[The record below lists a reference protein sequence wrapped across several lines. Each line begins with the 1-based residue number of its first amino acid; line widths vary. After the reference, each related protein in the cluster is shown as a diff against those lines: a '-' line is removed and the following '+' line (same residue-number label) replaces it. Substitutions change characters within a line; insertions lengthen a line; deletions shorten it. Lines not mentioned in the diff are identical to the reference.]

1 MLLKRIL
8 KQPMQPKL
16 AAKPYIMMKIFLQRF
31 LAFVPILG
39 ASFYLNGQELTITGR
54 VADSDSGES
63 LPGAT
68 VTIDGTSTGT
78 ITDLNGDYKL
88 TVENDAVLM
97 FSFVGYNTK
106 KMPVNGQTQ
115 IDVNL
120 SMDMKSLE
128 EVVVVGYTSKKKKDL
143 VGSVSVVDMD
153 EVGKIVYANPLQALQ
168 GRVAGVTFTQTGE
181 PGSVGT
187 SVNVRGFTTFGNN
200 TPLYVI
206 DGIPSQEPPNNLNGN
221 DIESIQVLKDA
232 AASVYGARAAAGVI
246 LITTKS
252 GKKGKL
258 SVDAGLILS
267 KQTRA
272 NYLDLLDAEQWGEV
286 YWEAYQNSRNGAP
299 SFTGYFDLG
308 GKPGIPADPQLYQPD
323 KDDPSKDQ
331 SYLYTP
337 EGTNW
342 ADEIYRDGHN
352 QQYYVNISN
361 GNDRGS
367 VMFGASYFNEQ
378 GIIMTSYFN
387 RITARLNSNYNLTNW
402 LKVGENLS
410 ISNSERVGVGGAPND
425 VVRQHP
431 ALPVYDT
438 EGDYAGR
445 VGDFPDIRNTV
456 SQLDRNGNNTTRSW
470 RIFGNVHGEVSIL
483 DALDVLPSSHSFKL
497 RTNFGLDYSDY
508 YDDFFESSLH
518 EGVYQIDNNS
528 YYNKYGRGVTL
539 TWNNFAEYGFQSGDH
554 DLKVIGGIESIQYKY
569 RDLAAS
575 RMGYTVETPSY
586 LTISSGDDIGVASG
600 GRSNWGL
607 YSEIARADYIFKGRY
622 LGTVLYRHD
631 MTSRFAT
638 DGDFLTYM
646 LGWRLTEEP
655 FVRSLVGDNV
665 LNDLKLRASYGE
677 LGNQNT
683 GTLHNQSTFYGP
695 NDLNANYDLAA
706 TNNSVQ
712 QGFVVLTRGNPFLR
726 WEATKSYNVGADI
739 RLFNRSVDFSFDLY
753 KKVTTDL
760 ISNPPLALAT
770 GEGTAPYVNSAQ
782 VTNTGFDLN
791 LTHYMNKGSLKVTN
805 SLQVSHYKSM
815 VDDLDDRYPIG
826 YEGERYFDNGGRIAE
841 GREMREFYGWVAEG
855 IFQSTAEVEAHADQT
870 GKAVGRIRY
879 ADINGDSIINDEDRT
894 YIGSPHPD
902 VTLGW
907 NSQLKY
913 KNFTLDMFFYSS
925 IGQDVFNGLRV
936 TSEFAQIGTY
946 NRTRAILDAWSPENT
961 TATVPMLTLDDRGND
976 ESRAS
981 SYFVEDGTFLKM
993 RTLRLGYEFNPDI
1006 LNGFKV
1012 NLYGEVQN
1020 AFTITNYSGIDP
1032 EVPGGFDGGVYP
1044 LPRTF
1049 ILGLN
1054 LKL

>member
-1 MLLKRIL
+1 MK
-8 KQPMQPKL
+8 KL
-16 AAKPYIMMKIFLQRF
+16 
-31 LAFVPILG
+31 
-39 ASFYLNGQELTITGR
+39 LNGFLLLLATMCATDLLAQEVTI
-54 VADSDSGES
+54 SGTVTDQERGET

-68 VTIDGTSTGT
+68 ITIENEYTGT
-78 ITDLNGDYKL
+78 ITDIDGKYTITTEANA
-88 TVENDAVLM
+88 TLM
-97 FSFVGYNTK
+97 FSFIGYETK
-106 KMPVNGQTQ
+106 KIKLSGQTRL
-115 IDVNL
+115 DVAL
-120 SMDMKSLE
+120 AADLQSLE

-143 VGSVSVVDMD
+143 VGSVSVVDME

-168 GRVAGVTFTQTGE
+168 GRVAGVTFNQTGE

-187 SVNVRGFTTFGNN
+187 SVNIRGFTTFGDN

-221 DIESIQVLKDA
+221 DIASIQVLKDG

-246 LITTKS
+246 LITTKT
-252 GKKGKL
+252 GKKDKL
-258 SVDAGLILS
+258 EIDAGVILGR
-267 KQTRA
+267 QTRA
-272 NYLDLLDAEQWGEV
+272 NYLDLLNAEEWGQV
-286 YWEAYQNSRNGAP
+286 YWEAYKNSRNGTP

-342 ADEIYRDGHN
+342 ADRIYRDGQS

-361 GNDRGS
+361 GNDKGN
-367 VMFGASYFNEQ
+367 VMFGASYFDEQ
-378 GIIMTSYFN
+378 GTIITSYFN
-387 RITARLNSNYNLTNW
+387 RITARLNSNYNLTKW
-402 LKVGENLS
+402 MKVGENLS
-410 ISNSERVGVGGAPND
+410 ISNSERVGVGGAAND

-438 EGDYAGR
+438 DGDYAGR

-456 SQLDRNGNNTTRSW
+456 SQLDRNRNNTTKSW
-470 RIFGNVHGEVSIL
+470 RIFGNAHGEVSLL
-483 DALDVLPSSHSFKL
+483 DALDILPEAHAFKL
-497 RTNFGLDYSDY
+497 RTNVGLDYSDY
-508 YDDFFESSLH
+508 YDDFFGSSLH

-528 YYNKYGRGVTL
+528 YFNKYGRGVTL
-539 TWNNFAEYGFQSGDH
+539 TWNNFAEYSFRKKDH
-554 DLKVIGGIESIQYKY
+554 NLTLIGGIESIQFSY

-575 RMGYTVETPSY
+575 RTGYSSETPSY
-586 LTISSGDDIGVASG
+586 LTISSGDDIGIAEG

-607 YSEIARADYIFKGRY
+607 YSEIARLDYIFKERY
-622 LGTVLYRHD
+622 LATVLYRHD

-646 LGWRLTEEP
+646 VGWRVTDEP
-655 FVRSLVGDNV
+655 AIRRAIGDNV
-665 LNDLKLRASYGE
+665 LNDFKLRASYGE

-695 NDLNANYDLAA
+695 NDLNANYDLTG
-706 TNNSVQ
+706 TNTSVQ

-726 WEATKSYNVGADI
+726 WETTKSYNIGADV
-739 RLFNRSVDFSFDLY
+739 RLFNKSLDFTFDVY

-760 ISNPPLALAT
+760 ISNPPLALAI
-770 GEGTAPYVNSAQ
+770 GEGTAPFVNSAQ
-782 VTNTGFDLN
+782 VTNTGFDMS
-791 LTHYMNKGSLKVTN
+791 LTHFYRSNSGLKITN
-805 SLQVSHYKSM
+805 SVQVSRYKSV
-815 VDDLDDRYPIG
+815 VDDLDDRYPLG
-826 YEGERYFDNGGRIAE
+826 YEGERYFDSGGRIAE
-841 GREMREFYGWVAEG
+841 GRQMREFYGWVADG
-855 IFQSTAEVEAHADQT
+855 IFQNTEEVEAHANQT
-870 GKAVGRIRY
+870 GKGVGRIRY

-894 YIGSPHPD
+894 YLGSPHPD
-902 VTLGW
+902 VTLGL
-907 NSQLKY
+907 NSQVKY

-925 IGQDVFNGLRV
+925 IGHEIYNNLRV

-946 NRTRAILDAWSPENT
+946 NRTSAILNSWTPENT
-961 TATVPMLTLDDRGND
+961 GATVPMLTLDDKGND

-981 SYFVEDGTFLKM
+981 SYFIEDGTFLKM
-993 RTLRLGYEFNPDI
+993 RTLRLGYNFTPKIFEGFNI
-1006 LNGFKV
+1006 
-1012 NLYGEVQN
+1012 NLYAEVQN
-1020 AFTITNYSGIDP
+1020 VFTITNYSGIDP
-1032 EVPGGFDGGVYP
+1032 EVPGGFDNGVYP

>member
-1 MLLKRIL
+1 
-8 KQPMQPKL
+8 
-16 AAKPYIMMKIFLQRF
+16 MMKKL
-31 LAFVPILG
+31 
-39 ASFYLNGQELTITGR
+39 LNGFLLLLAIMCAAEVLAQEVTI
-54 VADSDSGES
+54 SGTVTDQQRGET

-68 VTIDGTSTGT
+68 ITIENEYTGT
-78 ITDLNGDYKL
+78 ITDIDGKYTITTEANA
-88 TVENDAVLM
+88 TLM
-97 FSFVGYNTK
+97 FSFIGYETQK
-106 KMPVNGQTQ
+106 IKLNGQTRLDIALAADLQ
-115 IDVNL
+115 
-120 SMDMKSLE
+120 SLE
-128 EVVVVGYTSKKKKDL
+128 EVVVVGYTSKRKKDL
-143 VGSVSVVDMD
+143 VGSVSVVDME

-168 GRVAGVTFTQTGE
+168 GRVAGVTFNQTGE

-187 SVNVRGFTTFGNN
+187 SVNIRGFTTFGDN

-221 DIESIQVLKDA
+221 DIASIQVLKDG

-246 LITTKS
+246 LITTKT
-252 GKKGKL
+252 GKKDKL
-258 SVDAGLILS
+258 EIDAGVIVGR
-267 KQTRA
+267 QTRA
-272 NYLDLLDAEQWGEV
+272 NYLDLLNAEEWGQV
-286 YWEAYQNSRNGAP
+286 YWGAYKNSRNGTP

-342 ADEIYRDGHN
+342 ADRIYRDGQS

-361 GNDRGS
+361 GNDKGN
-367 VMFGASYFNEQ
+367 VMFGASYFDEQ
-378 GIIMTSYFN
+378 GTIITSYFN
-387 RITARLNSNYNLTNW
+387 RITARLNSNYNLTKW
-402 LKVGENLS
+402 MKVGENLS
-410 ISNSERVGVGGAPND
+410 ISNSERVGVGGAAND

-438 EGDYAGR
+438 DGGYAGR

-456 SQLDRNGNNTTRSW
+456 SQLDRNRNNTTKSW
-470 RIFGNVHGEVSIL
+470 RIFGNAHGEVSLL
-483 DALDVLPSSHSFKL
+483 DALDILPDAHAFKL
-497 RTNFGLDYSDY
+497 RTNVGLDYSDY

-528 YYNKYGRGVTL
+528 YFNKYGRGVTL
-539 TWNNFAEYGFQSGDH
+539 TWNNFAEYSFRKKDH
-554 DLKVIGGIESIQYKY
+554 NLTLIGGIESIQYSY

-575 RMGYTVETPSY
+575 RTGYSSETPSY
-586 LTISSGDDIGVASG
+586 LTISSGDDIGVAEG

-607 YSEIARADYIFKGRY
+607 YSEIARLDYIFKERY
-622 LGTVLYRHD
+622 LATVLYRHD

-646 LGWRLTEEP
+646 VGWRVTDEP
-655 FVRSLVGDNV
+655 AIRRAIGDNV
-665 LNDLKLRASYGE
+665 LNDFKLRASYGE

-695 NDLNANYDLAA
+695 NDLNANYDLTG
-706 TNNSVQ
+706 TNTSVQ

-726 WEATKSYNVGADI
+726 WETTKSYNIGADV
-739 RLFNRSVDFSFDLY
+739 RLFNKSLDFTFDVY

-760 ISNPPLALAT
+760 ISNPPLALAI
-770 GEGTAPYVNSAQ
+770 GEGTAPFVNSAQ
-782 VTNTGFDLN
+782 VTNTGFDMS
-791 LTHYMNKGSLKVTN
+791 LTHFYRSNSGLKITN
-805 SLQVSHYKSM
+805 SVQVSRYKSV
-815 VDDLDDRYPIG
+815 VDDLDDRYPLG
-826 YEGERYFDNGGRIAE
+826 YEGERYFDSGGRIAE
-841 GREMREFYGWVAEG
+841 GRQMREFYGWVADG
-855 IFQSTAEVEAHADQT
+855 IFQSTEEVEAHANQT
-870 GKAVGRIRY
+870 GKGVGRIRY

-894 YIGSPHPD
+894 YLGSPHPD
-902 VTLGW
+902 VTLGL

-925 IGQDVFNGLRV
+925 IGHEIYNNLRV

-946 NRTRAILDAWSPENT
+946 NRTSAILNSWTPENT
-961 TATVPMLTLDDRGND
+961 DATVPMLTLDDKGND

-981 SYFVEDGTFLKM
+981 SYFIEDGTFLKM
-993 RTLRLGYEFNPDI
+993 RTLRLGYNFTPKIFEGFN
-1006 LNGFKV
+1006 V
-1012 NLYGEVQN
+1012 NLYAEVQN
-1020 AFTITNYSGIDP
+1020 VFTITNYSGIDP
-1032 EVPGGFDGGVYP
+1032 EVPGGFDNGVYP

>member
-1 MLLKRIL
+1 MK
-8 KQPMQPKL
+8 KL
-16 AAKPYIMMKIFLQRF
+16 
-31 LAFVPILG
+31 
-39 ASFYLNGQELTITGR
+39 LNGFLLLLAIMCAAEVLAQEVTI
-54 VADSDSGES
+54 SGTVTDQQRGET

-68 VTIDGTSTGT
+68 ITIENEYTGT
-78 ITDLNGDYKL
+78 ITDIDGKYTITTEANA
-88 TVENDAVLM
+88 TLM
-97 FSFVGYNTK
+97 FSFIGYETQK
-106 KMPVNGQTQ
+106 IKLNGQTRLDIALAADLQ
-115 IDVNL
+115 
-120 SMDMKSLE
+120 SLE
-128 EVVVVGYTSKKKKDL
+128 EVVVVGYTSKRKKDL
-143 VGSVSVVDMD
+143 VGSVSVVDME

-168 GRVAGVTFTQTGE
+168 GRVAGVTFNQTGE

-187 SVNVRGFTTFGNN
+187 SVNIRGFTTFGDN

-221 DIESIQVLKDA
+221 DIASIQVLKDG

-246 LITTKS
+246 LITTKT
-252 GKKGKL
+252 GKKDKL
-258 SVDAGLILS
+258 EIDAGVIVGR
-267 KQTRA
+267 QTRA
-272 NYLDLLDAEQWGEV
+272 NYLDLLNAEEWGQV
-286 YWEAYQNSRNGAP
+286 YWGAYKNSRNGTP

-342 ADEIYRDGHN
+342 ADRIYRDGQS

-361 GNDRGS
+361 GNDKGN
-367 VMFGASYFNEQ
+367 VMFGASYFDEQ
-378 GIIMTSYFN
+378 GTIITSYFN
-387 RITARLNSNYNLTNW
+387 RITARLNSNYNLTKW
-402 LKVGENLS
+402 MKVGENLS
-410 ISNSERVGVGGAPND
+410 ISNSERVGVGGAAND

-438 EGDYAGR
+438 DGGYAGR

-456 SQLDRNGNNTTRSW
+456 SQLDRNRNNTTKSW
-470 RIFGNVHGEVSIL
+470 RIFGNAHGEVSLL
-483 DALDVLPSSHSFKL
+483 DALDILPDAHAFKL
-497 RTNFGLDYSDY
+497 RTNVGLDYSDY

-528 YYNKYGRGVTL
+528 YFNKYGRGVTL
-539 TWNNFAEYGFQSGDH
+539 TWNNFAEYSFRKKDH
-554 DLKVIGGIESIQYKY
+554 NLTLIGGIESIQYSY

-575 RMGYTVETPSY
+575 RTGYSSETPSY
-586 LTISSGDDIGVASG
+586 LTISSGDDIGVAEG

-607 YSEIARADYIFKGRY
+607 YSEIARLDYIFKERY
-622 LGTVLYRHD
+622 LATVLYRHD

-646 LGWRLTEEP
+646 VGWRVTDEP
-655 FVRSLVGDNV
+655 AIRRAIGDNV
-665 LNDLKLRASYGE
+665 LNDFKLRASYGE

-695 NDLNANYDLAA
+695 NDLNANYDLTG
-706 TNNSVQ
+706 TNTSVQ

-726 WEATKSYNVGADI
+726 WETTKSYNIGADV
-739 RLFNRSVDFSFDLY
+739 RLFNKSLDFTFDVY

-760 ISNPPLALAT
+760 ISNPPLALAI
-770 GEGTAPYVNSAQ
+770 GEGTAPFVNSAQ
-782 VTNTGFDLN
+782 VTNTGFDMS
-791 LTHYMNKGSLKVTN
+791 LTHFYRSNSGLKITN
-805 SLQVSHYKSM
+805 SVQVSRYKSV
-815 VDDLDDRYPIG
+815 VDDLDDRYPLG
-826 YEGERYFDNGGRIAE
+826 YEGERYFDSGGRIAE
-841 GREMREFYGWVAEG
+841 GRQMREFYGWVADG
-855 IFQSTAEVEAHADQT
+855 IFQSTEEVEAHANQT
-870 GKAVGRIRY
+870 GKGVGRIRY

-894 YIGSPHPD
+894 YLGSPHPD
-902 VTLGW
+902 VTLGL

-925 IGQDVFNGLRV
+925 IGHEIYNNLRV

-946 NRTRAILDAWSPENT
+946 NRTSAILNSWTPENT
-961 TATVPMLTLDDRGND
+961 DATVPMLTLDDKGND

-981 SYFVEDGTFLKM
+981 SYFIEDGTFLKM
-993 RTLRLGYEFNPDI
+993 RTLRLGYNFTPKIFEGFN
-1006 LNGFKV
+1006 V
-1012 NLYGEVQN
+1012 NLYAEVQN
-1020 AFTITNYSGIDP
+1020 VFTITNYSGIDP
-1032 EVPGGFDGGVYP
+1032 EVPGGFDNGVYP